1 MRGSV
6 LEELIPIGRNS
17 NSVSQRDCL
26 MHLLPEL
33 DLTQLRRTD
42 EETKNLLVNLDE
54 RAEQVQLKVG
64 VLLCRAGQS

>member
-1 MRGSV
+1 
-6 LEELIPIGRNS
+6 
-17 NSVSQRDCL
+17 